1 MIKVR
6 EVKIAIEVKRSDADD
21 VLPVAMFNQN
31 LPWDPF
37 FMPIMPA
44 NNERGRTTFVIFS
57 FHSFALYLHSKVLIK
72 SFFLT
77 PSQ

>member
-31 LPWDPF
+31 LP
-37 FMPIMPA
+37 
-44 NNERGRTTFVIFS
+44 TTCPGTHFS
-57 FHSFALYLHSKVLIK
+57 CR
-72 SFFLT
+72 
-77 PSQ
+77 